1 MTWSQS
7 KFKERLLLNLKNE
20 DTTLIDIG
28 ENVMKNITSFSSNVM
43 GNGLK

>member
-28 ENVMKNITSFSSNVM
+28 ENVTKNITSFSSNVM